1 MSPVRSARSA
11 TRVIPKNLLLSAQQ
25 ALDAPADGVT
35 DSNLRDLCTLI
46 TISVLYDDVET
57 LGSVAELHED
67 QKPYISPQYQ
77 SILERTGLR
86 ICVGPT
92 YDDFQ
97 SVLNNSVPEAARVF
111 TRDGT
116 DARVQDLR
124 ELLSTALRVEISDM
138 PDYWEDFAEG
148 AEQLRGTPTTDQN
161 EKARRFWL
169 RSFLYAG
176 LAKTRNC
183 PFVPDAVRTWGFG
196 DNKEGSPDYGLE
208 LEKVV
213 DEHYPPERIRELV
226 PDVRVDIPPFAAA
239 VFVRAGAARSKIPE
253 ELKQLR
259 EQLAP
264 VRETL
269 AAFRAEREGG
279 DYRGLLSI
287 FGKPPN
293 EAARVAVD
301 GRVHDALQALRAAT
315 LPVSPGLLVLKP
327 LYGVVTSA
335 TSLVSRLLGGDLTL
349 ASRQLFAIGKDAYAL
364 ISGTSELAASNNTS
378 AFLEVHNRIGWTLR
392 GFLNEG
398 ADTRR
403 LFGTIREDLPVRARQ
418 S

>member
-1 MSPVRSARSA
+1 M
-11 TRVIPKNLLLSAQQ
+11 
-25 ALDAPADGVT
+25 T
-35 DSNLRDLCTLI
+35 DSNLRDLCTLV

-57 LGSVAELHED
+57 LGSDAELHEG

-77 SILERTGLR
+77 SIHERTGLR
-86 ICVGPT
+86 ISVGPT

-97 SVLNNSVPEAARVF
+97 SVLTDSVPEAARVF
-111 TRDGT
+111 TRGGT

-124 ELLSTALRVEISDM
+124 KLLSNALRVEISDR
-138 PDYWEDFAEG
+138 PDYWDDFAEG
-148 AEQLRGTPTTDQN
+148 AKQLRGTPTTDQN

-183 PFVPDAVRTWGFG
+183 PFVPDAIRSWGFG
-196 DNKEGSPDYGLE
+196 ESNEWSPDYGQD
-208 LEKVV
+208 LEKVI
-213 DEHYPPERIRELV
+213 DEHYPPERIRRLI

-239 VFVRAGAARSKIPE
+239 VFVRAGAARAKIPE

-269 AAFRAEREGG
+269 AAFQAEREGG

-287 FGKPPN
+287 FGKPSTK
-293 EAARVAVD
+293 AARVAVD
-301 GRVHDALQALRAAT
+301 GRVHDALQVLRAAK
-315 LPVSPGLLVLKP
+315 LPVWPGLLVLKP

-335 TSLVSRLLGGDLTL
+335 TSLLTHL
-349 ASRQLFAIGKDAYAL
+349 MAGELTSASRQLFEIGKDAHAL
-364 ISGTSELAASNNTS
+364 ISGTSDLKAWNDRS

-392 GFLNEG
+392 GFLNDG
-398 ADTRR
+398 VDTRR
-403 LFGTIREDLPVRARQ
+403 LFGIIREDLPTRAPQ
-418 S
+418 P